1 MARLD
6 NQIGHK
12 QVISD
17 VKMVHSLAITKSIF
31 SPQAIAK
38 TTTRSRAAT
47 RVFAS
52 WRFIDVMTYSHGDS
66 VYFSAFLSA
75 ATATGHGPAR
85 KENKIKH
92 MRNFNILEAVTH
104 APTHTIRNYW
114 RRAWKQLVN
123 KRFNEL
129 ESSLFRKKKQNKVKP
144 CSQDTENLAVTESE
158 CPSTMTHLGDSYA
171 IWK

>member
-1 MARLD
+1 
-6 NQIGHK
+6 
-12 QVISD
+12 
-17 VKMVHSLAITKSIF
+17 MVHSLAITKSIF

-92 MRNFNILEAVTH
+92 MRNFNILESVTH

-129 ESSLFRKKKQNKVKP
+129 ESSLFRKKNKTKW
-144 CSQDTENLAVTESE
+144 NLAARTPKTLRSPSRSTPAQWHISVIAMQYESNNE
-158 CPSTMTHLGDSYA
+158 HTYNSETDLR
-171 IWK
+171 